1 MSQAAGTKKVAP
13 FWGHSFKEAKKEG
26 CQGKSKAVPFRQ
38 PERRVERCRDFWKRV
53 KLITVAAASLVNSES
68 ALAEPKLV
76 VTRPCDM
83 ADSEAVVSDAVTS
96 TNLGRG
102 PANHRLL
109 CVEATAESCTF
120 GARQYFPRQEKSLR
134 GNGGCS
140 KSYFRNLTVAGDGS
154 QLSGHE
160 MIRRPRTAN
169 DQLTVL

>member
-1 MSQAAGTKKVAP
+1 VSQAAGTKKVAP

-76 VTRPCDM
+76 AQGHVTCRTLKPLYLM
-83 ADSEAVVSDAVTS
+83 RLPPPTWA
-96 TNLGRG
+96 RG

-140 KSYFRNLTVAGDGS
+140 RSYFRNLTVAGDGS

>member
-13 FWGHSFKEAKKEG
+13 CWGHSFKEAKKEG

-76 VTRPCDM
+76 VTRPRDM

-96 TNLGRG
+96 TNLGKRTG
-102 PANHRLL
+102 
-109 CVEATAESCTF
+109 ESQ
-120 GARQYFPRQEKSLR
+120 AAMRR
-134 GNGGCS
+134 GNC
-140 KSYFRNLTVAGDGS
+140 RILHIRCTPI
-154 QLSGHE
+154 LSTPRKKPPRK
-160 MIRRPRTAN
+160 RR
-169 DQLTVL
+169 LFKKLL